1 MAAILNASDE
11 GPNYD
16 KFQDFEAIV
25 NNQEGTLLTSE
36 EQVQGTAVEFGI
48 AVNDEGKTLR
58 VATNDPDAFATISG
72 NYHSEHGLTNM
83 KVTVNVN
90 SFVEILVGQCTY
102 SSAPIKVTN
111 SYGVEVASATPAT
124 ACWKNDH
131 NNITKL
137 IYSGADTG
145 AETTLTITGM
155 QYCPYIAVKVHH
167 PVAERS
173 EFRNFAAIV
182 NNQEGTMLTAEEQ
195 VQGKAVILN
204 IAVDDDG
211 NTIRETDPNGSYH
224 HVATITGNYHSE
236 HGLTN
241 MVCAISQPPVTG
253 KLRILVGQCTYSS
266 TPIKVTD
273 LLEQELASATP
284 ATACWKNDH
293 NNVTEIICNSSEFP
307 ITITG
312 MQYCPFIA
320 VEKYEEP
327 VAFQNFEIPYATLT
341 ADGYTGADLPAGV
354 SFSGT
359 FHDGQHGYSNATLV
373 VPVDGTVK
381 FTISGCRYGNTYE
394 IKNADGEV
402 VSTINQK
409 DGGCYNYDEPG
420 FNTYIYV
427 GEPTTLTFEKIAY
440 LSYFKAEAIEDT
452 PEPHDPVLLVWDYT
466 NKDIPTTGPDNGL
479 YYGAYVNDPAGTN
492 NGMHGVKLNSSGW
505 AYFEKPAVAGKLTLT
520 FGNRKT
526 ADAYAVNVSTGTLGA
541 DNVGVKGDLIGEVAV
556 AESPGTGS
564 IDIPAEVTGI
574 YINRKTGSEGVLQ
587 KIVFKEDVPRQ
598 FVDFEIT
605 NEQLSGAFDAST
617 LPAGVT
623 FNGTQRNDSHGY
635 GNVTITV
642 PVDGT
647 VKFTIGGC
655 QYANPA
661 NCKVTN
667 AAGELLATPNLRTA
681 TCYHQDGAAAT
692 YIYVGEPTTLTFSEI
707 AYLPYFKAEATDVHE
722 VTVTYKDQNG
732 GVLGKKTV
740 YEGDPIGEIPY
751 TEADL
756 TIPAGEKFRGWVYN
770 SKIKVKATDIVNADV
785 TVNASVTPIEEA
797 PTVGSIQT
805 YDLTQATF
813 YPEDHEN
820 FSVEGGTYYNNHGF
834 TFADGGSFTV
844 AVTSKAQIVLNLCQ
858 YGNGTTITVV
868 DSQGRVVTDN
878 LPAKAEA
885 DGGTAVLNYEGP
897 AGQLQFTFATQ
908 AYLHKVTVYNVSDF
922 LAKDESGYYIVPT
935 NDGASLI
942 MAINAVAADPNAKIF
957 LPNGTYDLGEATLT
971 GISGTNVSIIGQSM
985 ENVIIKNTP
994 ATENEGLGKAD
1005 LFINTSKDLYMQ
1017 DLTLQNALDYYK
1029 AGSAGRAAV
1038 LQDGGTRTIG
1048 KNVRMLSYQDTYYS
1062 SNNSQQ
1068 AYWENSDIHGTV
1080 DFICGGGDV
1089 RFQNTTISLEPRA
1102 KDGSGSRTI
1111 TAPTTNTSFGYVFDG
1126 CTIVDLANGQGS
1138 WNYGR
1143 TWQNA
1148 PICVYLNTT
1157 LDDNAKNTIVTK
1169 RWIEKGMNN
1178 TDPKVFGEYGT
1189 KDATGADIT
1198 PASNIITSYGGE
1210 FETILTADQAAA
1222 YSYDKMFAGDW
1233 KPAQLA
1239 KQLEAPAAEFANG
1252 TVTWTPANDG
1262 AIAYM
1267 IEKNGE
1273 FVGITA
1279 GNSMAVEANAES
1291 DKLTIRA
1298 ANARGGFGEAKQVA
1312 YTGTS
1317 IQAINAAIERGEQVI
1332 FNLAGQRVNKAT
1344 KGMYIING
1352 KKMVVK

>member
-1 MAAILNASDE
+1 MKYRLLRLSLLSMLVMLFGGGIYATFRAAGDEHTAVVDLANFNNEDKGYEVVKAGTSSTGGDLEISLTDISLTSSLGYAKKDEMSIYKTGSLTISLKDGVSAHITKIVVTLSNSYPFVEPEGWTTTYMDANGEAIEASTAAKVANKSVQAFTTDATDIKSLTLSNASNGKTGIRKIAITYVEDE
-11 GPNYD
+11 KPNTPVA
-16 KFQDFEAIV
+16 FQDFEITNEQLSGAFDASTLPACATFS
-25 NNQEGTLLTSE
+25 GTQRNDNHGYGNVTIT
-36 EQVQGTAVEFGI
+36 VAVDGPTKF
-48 AVNDEGKTLR
+48 
-58 VATNDPDAFATISG
+58 TIG
-72 NYHSEHGLTNM
+72 GCQYANPAN
-83 KVTVNVN
+83 
-90 SFVEILVGQCTY
+90 C
-102 SSAPIKVTN
+102 KVTN
-111 SYGVEVASATPAT
+111 AAGEVLATPNLKTAT
-124 ACWKNDH
+124 CYHQD
-131 NNITKL
+131 
-137 IYSGADTG
+137 GA
-145 AETTLTITGM
+145 
-155 QYCPYIAVKVHH
+155 
-167 PVAERS
+167 
-173 EFRNFAAIV
+173 AA
-182 NNQEGTMLTAEEQ
+182 
-195 VQGKAVILN
+195 
-204 IAVDDDG
+204 
-211 NTIRETDPNGSYH
+211 
-224 HVATITGNYHSE
+224 
-236 HGLTN
+236 
-241 MVCAISQPPVTG
+241 
-253 KLRILVGQCTYSS
+253 TY
-266 TPIKVTD
+266 
-273 LLEQELASATP
+273 
-284 ATACWKNDH
+284 
-293 NNVTEIICNSSEFP
+293 
-307 ITITG
+307 
-312 MQYCPFIA
+312 
-320 VEKYEEP
+320 
-327 VAFQNFEIPYATLT
+327 
-341 ADGYTGADLPAGV
+341 
-354 SFSGT
+354 
-359 FHDGQHGYSNATLV
+359 
-373 VPVDGTVK
+373 
-381 FTISGCRYGNTYE
+381 TY
-394 IKNADGEV
+394 D
-402 VSTINQK
+402 
-409 DGGCYNYDEPG
+409 
-420 FNTYIYV
+420 
-427 GEPTTLTFEKIAY
+427 GEPTTLTFSDIAY
-440 LSYFKAEAIEDT
+440 LPYFKAEATEIEPEPVAFQDFEITNEQLSGAFDASTLPACATFSGTQRNDSHGYGNVTITVVVDKPVKFTIGGCQYANPANCKVTNAAGEVLATPNLKTATCYHQDGAAATYTYDGEPTTLTFSDIAYLPYFKAEAIEDT

-479 YYGAYVNDPAGTN
+479 YYGAYVNDATGTN

-526 ADAYAVNVSTGTLGA
+526 ADAYTINVSTGTLGA

-667 AAGELLATPNLRTA
+667 AAGEVLATPNLRTA

-908 AYLHKVTVYNVSDF
+908 AYLHKVTVYNVSVF
-922 LAKDESGYYIVPT
+922 L
-935 NDGASLI
+935 
-942 MAINAVAADPNAKIF
+942 
-957 LPNGTYDLGEATLT
+957 LT
-971 GISGTNVSIIGQSM
+971 T
-985 ENVIIKNTP
+985 
-994 ATENEGLGKAD
+994 A
-1005 LFINTSKDLYMQ
+1005 
-1017 DLTLQNALDYYK
+1017 
-1029 AGSAGRAAV
+1029 
-1038 LQDGGTRTIG
+1038 
-1048 KNVRMLSYQDTYYS
+1048 
-1062 SNNSQQ
+1062 Q
-1068 AYWENSDIHGTV
+1068 A
-1080 DFICGGGDV
+1080 
-1089 RFQNTTISLEPRA
+1089 
-1102 KDGSGSRTI
+1102 
-1111 TAPTTNTSFGYVFDG
+1111 
-1126 CTIVDLANGQGS
+1126 
-1138 WNYGR
+1138 
-1143 TWQNA
+1143 
-1148 PICVYLNTT
+1148 
-1157 LDDNAKNTIVTK
+1157 
-1169 RWIEKGMNN
+1169 
-1178 TDPKVFGEYGT
+1178 
-1189 KDATGADIT
+1189 
-1198 PASNIITSYGGE
+1198 
-1210 FETILTADQAAA
+1210 
-1222 YSYDKMFAGDW
+1222 
-1233 KPAQLA
+1233 
-1239 KQLEAPAAEFANG
+1239 
-1252 TVTWTPANDG
+1252 
-1262 AIAYM
+1262 
-1267 IEKNGE
+1267 
-1273 FVGITA
+1273 
-1279 GNSMAVEANAES
+1279 
-1291 DKLTIRA
+1291 
-1298 ANARGGFGEAKQVA
+1298 
-1312 YTGTS
+1312 
-1317 IQAINAAIERGEQVI
+1317 
-1332 FNLAGQRVNKAT
+1332 
-1344 KGMYIING
+1344 
-1352 KKMVVK
+1352 

>member
-1 MAAILNASDE
+1 MKYRLLRLSLLSMLVMLFGGGIYATFRAAGDEHTAVVDLANFNNEDKGYEVVKAGTSSTGGDLEISLTDISLTSSLGYAKKDEMSIYKTGSLTISLKDGVSAHITKIVVTLSNSYPFVEPEGWTTTYMDANGEAIEASTAAKVANKSVQTFTTDATDIKSLTLSNASNGKTGIRKIAITYVEDE
-11 GPNYD
+11 KPNTPAT
-16 KFQDFEAIV
+16 FQDFEITNEQLSGEFDASTLPACATFS
-25 NNQEGTLLTSE
+25 GTQRNDNHGYGNVTIT
-36 EQVQGTAVEFGI
+36 VAVDGPTKF
-48 AVNDEGKTLR
+48 
-58 VATNDPDAFATISG
+58 TIG
-72 NYHSEHGLTNM
+72 GCQYANPAN
-83 KVTVNVN
+83 
-90 SFVEILVGQCTY
+90 C
-102 SSAPIKVTN
+102 KVTN
-111 SYGVEVASATPAT
+111 AAGEVLATPNLKTATCYHQDGAT
-124 ACWKNDH
+124 A
-131 NNITKL
+131 
-137 IYSGADTG
+137 
-145 AETTLTITGM
+145 
-155 QYCPYIAVKVHH
+155 
-167 PVAERS
+167 
-173 EFRNFAAIV
+173 
-182 NNQEGTMLTAEEQ
+182 
-195 VQGKAVILN
+195 
-204 IAVDDDG
+204 
-211 NTIRETDPNGSYH
+211 
-224 HVATITGNYHSE
+224 
-236 HGLTN
+236 
-241 MVCAISQPPVTG
+241 
-253 KLRILVGQCTYSS
+253 
-266 TPIKVTD
+266 
-273 LLEQELASATP
+273 
-284 ATACWKNDH
+284 
-293 NNVTEIICNSSEFP
+293 
-307 ITITG
+307 
-312 MQYCPFIA
+312 
-320 VEKYEEP
+320 
-327 VAFQNFEIPYATLT
+327 
-341 ADGYTGADLPAGV
+341 
-354 SFSGT
+354 
-359 FHDGQHGYSNATLV
+359 
-373 VPVDGTVK
+373 
-381 FTISGCRYGNTYE
+381 
-394 IKNADGEV
+394 
-402 VSTINQK
+402 
-409 DGGCYNYDEPG
+409 
-420 FNTYIYV
+420 TYIYD
-427 GEPTTLTFEKIAY
+427 GEPTTLTFSDIAY
-440 LSYFKAEAIEDT
+440 LPYFKAEATEIEPEPVAFQDFEITNEQLSGAFDASTLPACATFSGTQRNDSHGYGNVTITVVVDKPVKFTIGGCQYANPANCKVTNAAGEVLATPNLKTATCYHQDGAAATYTYDGEPTTLTFSDIAYLPYFKAEAIEDT

-574 YINRKTGSEGVLQ
+574 YINRKTGSEGVLS

-667 AAGELLATPNLRTA
+667 AAGEVLATPNLRTA

-922 LAKDESGYYIVPT
+922 LAKDESGYYIVPA

-942 MAINAVAADPNAKIF
+942 MAINAAAAEPDTKIF
-957 LPNGTYDLGEATLT
+957 LPNGTYDFGEATLT

-985 ENVIIKNTP
+985 ENVVIKNAP
-994 ATENEGLGKAD
+994 AIEMEGLGKAD
-1005 LFINTSKDLYMQ
+1005 LFNNTSTGLYLQ

-1029 AGSAGRAAV
+1029 AGTGRAAT
-1038 LQDGGTRTIG
+1038 LHDQGTKTIN
-1048 KNVRMLSYQDTYYS
+1048 KNVRHLSYQDTYYS
-1062 SNNSQQ
+1062 HKVGGL
-1068 AYWENSDIHGTV
+1068 YYFEGGEMHGTV
-1080 DFICGGGDV
+1080 DYLCGNGKAFFEGMKIINEK
-1089 RFQNTTISLEPRA
+1089 RNSA
-1102 KDGSGSRTI
+1102 TI
-1111 TAPTTNTSFGYVFDG
+1111 TANSELYVFNNCVVENNADKY
-1126 CTIVDLANGQGS
+1126 TL
-1138 WNYGR
+1138 GR
-1143 TWQNA
+1143 AWSDH
-1148 PICVYLNTT
+1148 PVCIYLNTT
-1157 LDDNAKNTIVTK
+1157 LLDPDKLEAT
-1169 RWIEKGMNN
+1169 RWNLSGINC
-1178 TDPKVFGEYGT
+1178 DYSIAGEYAT
-1189 KDATGADIT
+1189 KNAAGENIT
-1198 PASNIITSYGGE
+1198 PASNEITFKKE
-1210 FETILTADQAAA
+1210 NTTLNTILSAEQAAT
-1222 YSYDKMFAGDW
+1222 YTMESVLGDW
-1233 KPAQLA
+1233 AATAKQEA

-1273 FVGITA
+1273 FVGITTSS
-1279 GNSMAVEANAES
+1279 SMTVEANAET

-1332 FNLAGQRVNKAT
+1332 FNLAGQRVNKTT

-1352 KKMVVK
+1352 KKIVVK

>member
-1 MAAILNASDE
+1 
-11 GPNYD
+11 
-16 KFQDFEAIV
+16 
-25 NNQEGTLLTSE
+25 
-36 EQVQGTAVEFGI
+36 
-48 AVNDEGKTLR
+48 
-58 VATNDPDAFATISG
+58 
-72 NYHSEHGLTNM
+72 
-83 KVTVNVN
+83 
-90 SFVEILVGQCTY
+90 
-102 SSAPIKVTN
+102 
-111 SYGVEVASATPAT
+111 
-124 ACWKNDH
+124 
-131 NNITKL
+131 
-137 IYSGADTG
+137 
-145 AETTLTITGM
+145 
-155 QYCPYIAVKVHH
+155 
-167 PVAERS
+167 
-173 EFRNFAAIV
+173 
-182 NNQEGTMLTAEEQ
+182 
-195 VQGKAVILN
+195 
-204 IAVDDDG
+204 
-211 NTIRETDPNGSYH
+211 
-224 HVATITGNYHSE
+224 
-236 HGLTN
+236 
-241 MVCAISQPPVTG
+241 
-253 KLRILVGQCTYSS
+253 
-266 TPIKVTD
+266 
-273 LLEQELASATP
+273 
-284 ATACWKNDH
+284 
-293 NNVTEIICNSSEFP
+293 
-307 ITITG
+307 
-312 MQYCPFIA
+312 
-320 VEKYEEP
+320 
-327 VAFQNFEIPYATLT
+327 
-341 ADGYTGADLPAGV
+341 
-354 SFSGT
+354 
-359 FHDGQHGYSNATLV
+359 
-373 VPVDGTVK
+373 
-381 FTISGCRYGNTYE
+381 
-394 IKNADGEV
+394 
-402 VSTINQK
+402 
-409 DGGCYNYDEPG
+409 
-420 FNTYIYV
+420 
-427 GEPTTLTFEKIAY
+427 
-440 LSYFKAEAIEDT
+440 
-452 PEPHDPVLLVWDYT
+452 
-466 NKDIPTTGPDNGL
+466 
-479 YYGAYVNDPAGTN
+479 
-492 NGMHGVKLNSSGW
+492 MHGVKLNSSGW

-574 YINRKTGSEGVLQ
+574 YINRKTGSEGVLS

-667 AAGELLATPNLRTA
+667 AAGEVLATPNLRTA

-922 LAKDESGYYIVPT
+922 LAKDESGYYIVPA

-985 ENVIIKNTP
+985 ENVVIKNTP

-1111 TAPTTNTSFGYVFDG
+1111 TAPTTNTNFGYVFDG

-1178 TDPKVFGEYGT
+1178 TDPKVFGEYST
-1189 KDATGADIT
+1189 KDVTGADII

-1279 GNSMAVEANAES
+1279 GSSMAVEANAES

>member
-1 MAAILNASDE
+1 MKYRLLRLSLLSMLVMLFGGGIYATFRAAGDEHTAVVDLANFNNEDKGYEVVKAGTSSTGGDLEISLTDISLTSSLGYAKKDEMSIYKTGSLTISLKDGVSAHITKIVVTLSNSYPFVEPEGWTTTYMDANGEAIEASTAAKVANKSVQTFTTDATDIKSLTLSNASNGKTGIRKIAITYVEDE
-11 GPNYD
+11 KPNTPAA
-16 KFQDFEAIV
+16 FQDFEITNEQLSGEFDASTLPACATFS
-25 NNQEGTLLTSE
+25 GTQRNDNHGYGNVTIT
-36 EQVQGTAVEFGI
+36 VAVDGPTKF
-48 AVNDEGKTLR
+48 
-58 VATNDPDAFATISG
+58 TIG
-72 NYHSEHGLTNM
+72 GCQYANPAN
-83 KVTVNVN
+83 
-90 SFVEILVGQCTY
+90 C
-102 SSAPIKVTN
+102 KVTN
-111 SYGVEVASATPAT
+111 AAGEVLATPNLKTATCYHQDGAT
-124 ACWKNDH
+124 A
-131 NNITKL
+131 
-137 IYSGADTG
+137 
-145 AETTLTITGM
+145 
-155 QYCPYIAVKVHH
+155 
-167 PVAERS
+167 
-173 EFRNFAAIV
+173 
-182 NNQEGTMLTAEEQ
+182 
-195 VQGKAVILN
+195 
-204 IAVDDDG
+204 
-211 NTIRETDPNGSYH
+211 
-224 HVATITGNYHSE
+224 
-236 HGLTN
+236 
-241 MVCAISQPPVTG
+241 
-253 KLRILVGQCTYSS
+253 
-266 TPIKVTD
+266 
-273 LLEQELASATP
+273 
-284 ATACWKNDH
+284 
-293 NNVTEIICNSSEFP
+293 
-307 ITITG
+307 
-312 MQYCPFIA
+312 
-320 VEKYEEP
+320 
-327 VAFQNFEIPYATLT
+327 
-341 ADGYTGADLPAGV
+341 
-354 SFSGT
+354 
-359 FHDGQHGYSNATLV
+359 
-373 VPVDGTVK
+373 
-381 FTISGCRYGNTYE
+381 
-394 IKNADGEV
+394 
-402 VSTINQK
+402 
-409 DGGCYNYDEPG
+409 
-420 FNTYIYV
+420 TYIYD
-427 GEPTTLTFEKIAY
+427 GEPTTLTFSDIAY
-440 LSYFKAEAIEDT
+440 LPYFKAEATEIEPEPVAFQDFEITNEQLSGAFDASTLPACATFSGTQRNDSHGYGNVTITVVVDKPVKFTIGGCQYANPANCKVTNAAGEVLATPNLKTATCYHQDGAAATYTYDGEPTTLTFSDIAYLPYFKAEAIEDT

-574 YINRKTGSEGVLQ
+574 YINRKTGSEGVLS

-667 AAGELLATPNLRTA
+667 AAGEVLATPNLRTA

-922 LAKDESGYYIVPT
+922 LAKDESGYYIVPA

-942 MAINAVAADPNAKIF
+942 MAINAAAAEPDTKIF
-957 LPNGTYDLGEATLT
+957 LPNGTYDFGEATLT

-985 ENVIIKNTP
+985 ENVVIKNAP
-994 ATENEGLGKAD
+994 AIEMEGLGKAD
-1005 LFINTSKDLYMQ
+1005 LFNNTSTGLYLQ

-1029 AGSAGRAAV
+1029 AGTGRAAT
-1038 LQDGGTRTIG
+1038 LHDQGTKTIN
-1048 KNVRMLSYQDTYYS
+1048 KNVRHLSYQDTYYS
-1062 SNNSQQ
+1062 HKVGGL
-1068 AYWENSDIHGTV
+1068 YYFEGGEMHGTV
-1080 DFICGGGDV
+1080 DYLCGNGKAFFEGMKIINEK
-1089 RFQNTTISLEPRA
+1089 RNSA
-1102 KDGSGSRTI
+1102 TI
-1111 TAPTTNTSFGYVFDG
+1111 TANSELYVFNNCVVENNADKY
-1126 CTIVDLANGQGS
+1126 TL
-1138 WNYGR
+1138 GR
-1143 TWQNA
+1143 AWSDH
-1148 PICVYLNTT
+1148 PVCIYLNTT
-1157 LDDNAKNTIVTK
+1157 LLDPDKLEAT
-1169 RWIEKGMNN
+1169 RWNLSGINC
-1178 TDPKVFGEYGT
+1178 DYSIAGEYAT
-1189 KDATGADIT
+1189 KNAAGENIT
-1198 PASNIITSYGGE
+1198 PASNEITFKKE
-1210 FETILTADQAAA
+1210 NTTLNTILSAEQAAT
-1222 YSYDKMFAGDW
+1222 YTMESVLGDW
-1233 KPAQLA
+1233 AATAKQEA

-1273 FVGITA
+1273 FVGITTSS
-1279 GNSMAVEANAES
+1279 SMTVEANAET

-1332 FNLAGQRVNKAT
+1332 FNLAGQRVNKTT

>member
-1 MAAILNASDE
+1 MKYRLLRLSLLSMLVMLFGGGIYATFRAAGDEHTAVVDLANFNNEDKGYEVVKAGTSSTGGDLEISLTDISLTSSLGYAKKDEMSIYKTGSLTISLKDGVSAHITKIVVTLSNSYPFVEPEGWTTTYMDANGEAIEASTAAKVANKSVQTFTTDATDIKSLTLSNASNGKTGIRKIAITYVEDE
-11 GPNYD
+11 KPNTPIA
-16 KFQDFEAIV
+16 FQDFEITNEQLSGAFDASTLPACATFS
-25 NNQEGTLLTSE
+25 GTQRNDNHGYGNVTIT
-36 EQVQGTAVEFGI
+36 VAVDGPTKF
-48 AVNDEGKTLR
+48 
-58 VATNDPDAFATISG
+58 TIG
-72 NYHSEHGLTNM
+72 GCQYANPAN
-83 KVTVNVN
+83 
-90 SFVEILVGQCTY
+90 C
-102 SSAPIKVTN
+102 KVTN
-111 SYGVEVASATPAT
+111 AAGEVLATPNLKTATCYHQDGAT
-124 ACWKNDH
+124 A
-131 NNITKL
+131 
-137 IYSGADTG
+137 
-145 AETTLTITGM
+145 
-155 QYCPYIAVKVHH
+155 
-167 PVAERS
+167 
-173 EFRNFAAIV
+173 
-182 NNQEGTMLTAEEQ
+182 
-195 VQGKAVILN
+195 
-204 IAVDDDG
+204 
-211 NTIRETDPNGSYH
+211 
-224 HVATITGNYHSE
+224 
-236 HGLTN
+236 
-241 MVCAISQPPVTG
+241 
-253 KLRILVGQCTYSS
+253 
-266 TPIKVTD
+266 
-273 LLEQELASATP
+273 
-284 ATACWKNDH
+284 
-293 NNVTEIICNSSEFP
+293 
-307 ITITG
+307 
-312 MQYCPFIA
+312 
-320 VEKYEEP
+320 
-327 VAFQNFEIPYATLT
+327 
-341 ADGYTGADLPAGV
+341 
-354 SFSGT
+354 
-359 FHDGQHGYSNATLV
+359 
-373 VPVDGTVK
+373 
-381 FTISGCRYGNTYE
+381 
-394 IKNADGEV
+394 
-402 VSTINQK
+402 
-409 DGGCYNYDEPG
+409 
-420 FNTYIYV
+420 TYIYD
-427 GEPTTLTFEKIAY
+427 GEPTTLTFSDIAY
-440 LSYFKAEAIEDT
+440 LPYFKAEATEIEPDPVAFQDFEITNEQLSGAFDASTLPACATFSGTQRNDSHGYGNVTITVVVDKPVKFTIGGCQYANPANCKVTNAAGEVLATPNLKTATCYHQDGAAATYTYDGEPTTLTFSDIAYLPYFKAEAIEDT

-574 YINRKTGSEGVLQ
+574 YINRKTGSEGVLS

-667 AAGELLATPNLRTA
+667 AAGEVLATPNLRTA

-908 AYLHKVTVYNVSDF
+908 AYLHKVTVYNVSNF
-922 LAKDESGYYIVPT
+922 LAKDESGYYIVPA

-985 ENVIIKNTP
+985 ENVVIKNTP

-1111 TAPTTNTSFGYVFDG
+1111 TAPTTNTNFGYVFDG

-1178 TDPKVFGEYGT
+1178 TDPKVFGEYST
-1189 KDATGADIT
+1189 KDATGADII

-1279 GNSMAVEANAES
+1279 GSSMAVEANAES